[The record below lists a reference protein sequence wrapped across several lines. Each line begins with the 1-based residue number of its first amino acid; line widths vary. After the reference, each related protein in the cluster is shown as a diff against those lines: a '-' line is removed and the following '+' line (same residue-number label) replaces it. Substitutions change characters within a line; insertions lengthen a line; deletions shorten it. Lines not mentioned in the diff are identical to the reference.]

1 MFQGLINSGGRSHQY
16 CALVY
21 NNYASCNNCIME
33 ASMLTQAKLKSL
45 INYNPVTGEFSR
57 AGYAKCG
64 TLTYQGYL
72 AIQVAGKRYYAHRL
86 AWFYMTGKW
95 PEDEIDH
102 KNRIRNDNR
111 WENLREADRYLQS
124 TNRSGYKWAIR
135 GISYQKGGWNARI
148 GRKHYVGRFKCLGK
162 AIRARAQAIKDLEQ

>member
-1 MFQGLINSGGRSHQY
+1 
-16 CALVY
+16 
-21 NNYASCNNCIME
+21 
-33 ASMLTQAKLKSL
+33 MLTQAKLKSL

-135 GISYQKGGWNARI
+135 GISY
-148 GRKHYVGRFKCLGK
+148 H
-162 AIRARAQAIKDLEQ
+162 IKKVDGMPVLDESIM